1 MNIIEQPLKI
11 ERQAQIRRL
20 AKEKRQVTVTELS
33 AVFGVS
39 EATIRRDLEELDG
52 RGLQRTHGGAV
63 WVELAMK
70 EPPIMQRMNEQ
81 SEVKRCIGQAAAD
94 LVKDGQTIFLGSGT
108 TPLEIARRLPSNL
121 HLTVISNSLA
131 VVNELVDSP
140 NIELVVVGGLIRH
153 SEMSMIGHP
162 AEMVVREFRADKVF
176 MGMRAIDIRQGFTND
191 YMPEILTDRAILAIG
206 SEVIVVSDHTKF
218 GRVSS
223 VFVAPVTAAQI
234 IITDS
239 GISSEIAGE
248 IRDLGIRLI
257 IV

>member
-33 AVFGVS
+33 LVFGVS

-52 RGLQRTHGGAV
+52 QGLQRTHGGAV
-63 WVELAMK
+63 WVEQAMK
-70 EPPIMQRMNEQ
+70 EPPIMQRITEQ
-81 SEVKRCIGQAAAD
+81 AENKRRIGLAAAS

-108 TPLEIARRLPSNL
+108 TPLEIARQLPRDL

-131 VVNELVDSP
+131 VVNELADCP
-140 NIELVVVGGLIRH
+140 NIELVVIGGLFRH
-153 SEMSMIGHP
+153 TELSMIGHP

-176 MGMRAIDIRQGFTND
+176 LGMRAIDIRQGFTND

-223 VFVAPVTAAQI
+223 VFVAPVTAAHI

-239 GISSEIAGE
+239 GISSEIADE
-248 IRDLGIRLI
+248 IRARGTRLI
-257 IV
+257 VV

>member
-20 AKEKRQVTVTELS
+20 AKEKRQVTVMELS
-33 AVFGVS
+33 SVFGVS

-52 RGLQRTHGGAV
+52 QGLQRTHGGAV
-63 WVELAMK
+63 WVEKAMK
-70 EPPIMQRMNEQ
+70 EPPIMQRLTEQ
-81 SEVKRCIGQAAAD
+81 AENKRRIGQAAAG

-108 TPLEIARRLPSNL
+108 TPLEIARQLPKGL

-131 VVNELVDSP
+131 VINELADSP
-140 NIELVVVGGLIRH
+140 NVELVVVGGLFRH
-153 SEMSMIGHP
+153 SELSMIGHP

-176 MGMRAIDIRQGFTND
+176 LGMRAIDIRQGFTND

-206 SEVIVVSDHTKF
+206 SEIIVVSDHTKF
-218 GRVSS
+218 GRISS
-223 VFVAPVTAAQI
+223 VFVSPVTTAHI

-239 GISSEIAGE
+239 EISSEIAGA
-248 IRDLGIRLI
+248 IRGLGIRLM

>member
-33 AVFGVS
+33 SVFNVS

-52 RGLQRTHGGAV
+52 QGLQRTHGGAV
-63 WVELAMK
+63 WVEQAMK
-70 EPPIMQRMNEQ
+70 EPPIMQRLTEQ
-81 SEVKRCIGQAAAD
+81 AENKRRIGQAAAG

-108 TPLEIARRLPSNL
+108 TPLEIARQLPKSL

-131 VVNELVDSP
+131 VINELADSP
-140 NIELVVVGGLIRH
+140 NVELVVVGGLFRH
-153 SEMSMIGHP
+153 SELSMIGHP

-176 MGMRAIDIRQGFTND
+176 LGMRAIDIRQGFTND
-191 YMPEILTDRAILAIG
+191 YMPEILTDRAILSIG
-206 SEVIVVSDHTKF
+206 SQVIVVSDHTKF

-223 VFVAPVTAAQI
+223 VFVSPVTAAHI

-239 GISSEIAGE
+239 EISSEIARE
-248 IRDLGIRLI
+248 IRELGIRLM

>member
-11 ERQAQIRRL
+11 ERQAQIRQL

-33 AVFGVS
+33 SFFGVS
-39 EATIRRDLEELDG
+39 EATIRRDLEDLDG
-52 RGLQRTHGGAV
+52 QGLQRTHGGAV
-63 WVELAMK
+63 WVEQAMK
-70 EPPIMQRMNEQ
+70 EPPIMQRLPEQ
-81 SEVKRCIGQAAAD
+81 AENKRRIGRAAAG

-108 TPLEIARRLPSNL
+108 TPLEIARQLPKSL

-131 VVNELVDSP
+131 VVNELADSP
-140 NIELVVVGGLIRH
+140 NVELVVVGGLFRH
-153 SEMSMIGHP
+153 SELSMIGHP

-176 MGMRAIDIRQGFTND
+176 LGMRAIDIRQGFTND

-223 VFVAPVTAAQI
+223 VFVSPVTAAHI

-239 GISSEIAGE
+239 EISSEIASE
-248 IRDLGIRLI
+248 IRELGIRLM